1 MLAAL
6 EREFPPEASW
16 SLPQGGMFLWLQLP
30 EGIDTQVLLEEA
42 VAHKVAFVP
51 GQSFFVGEGGENTMR
66 LNFSNSSPALINEAI
81 KRLARL
87 IKPHL
92 EKGIDAEGR

>member
-6 EREFPPEASW
+6 EREFPPQVSW

-30 EGIDTQVLLEEA
+30 EGIDTEVLLAEA
-42 VAHKVAFVP
+42 VEEKVAFVP
-51 GQSFFVGEGGENTMR
+51 GKPFFAGPGGENTMR
-66 LNFSNSSPALINEAI
+66 LNFSNSTPELIDEGI
-81 KRLARL
+81 RRLARL

-92 EKGIDAEGR
+92 KTILSF